1 MRTSKPE
8 ILSHTQAMLIEAGRP
23 ITVRNRAGTTDL
35 KVRSLKNVYRD
46 AYDAHLAEFSIGSEK
61 VRINIEDLKQALRYV

>member
-1 MRTSKPE
+1 M
-8 ILSHTQAMLIEAGRP
+8 AIEAGIP
-23 ITVRNRAGTTDL
+23 ITIRNRGGSVDM

-46 AYDAHLAEFSIGSEK
+46 AYDAHLAEFSIGDQK